1 MKFAQMK
8 RQVENLFALAD
19 VKINGTRPWDIKVH
33 NNQFYSRV
41 LADGAMGV
49 GESYMDG
56 WWDCEDMAE
65 MSFRTQRADLE
76 NKMKPGA
83 GFVFALLQAKLFNM
97 QNRAR
102 AKRDMHHHYDIGNDL
117 YKLMLDKRM
126 VYTCAYWKNAK
137 TLDEAQEAKLDL
149 VCKKIGLKK
158 GMSVLDIGCGWGSFA
173 KFAAEKYGAKV
184 VGITIAK
191 EQLTLAR
198 ELCKGLPIE
207 IRFQDYRDVQEKF
220 DRIVSIGMFEAVGP
234 KNHRDYFK
242 MARRCLKDG
251 GLFLLHTLGS
261 NVSIEA
267 ASPWVDKYIFPGAVV
282 PSIKQVGAAIEK
294 LFVMEDWH
302 NFGQYYALTTVA
314 WWNNF
319 SKHWSK
325 IRAKY
330 GERFY
335 RMWRF
340 YLLMGSGVVKARQ
353 MQLWQIVL
361 SKDGI
366 VGGYESVR

>member
-1 MKFAQMK
+1 MGLAQMK
-8 RQVENLFALAD
+8 QQVENLFALAD
-19 VKINGTRPWDIKVH
+19 VKINGDRAWDIQVK
-33 NNQFYSRV
+33 NDKFYARV

-56 WWDCEDMAE
+56 WWECEDMAE

-76 NKMKPGA
+76 RKLKPSA
-83 GFVFALLQAKLFNM
+83 GFVWAWLQAKFFNM
-97 QNRAR
+97 QNRSR

-126 VYTCAYWKNAK
+126 VYTCAYWKDAK

-149 VCKKIGLKK
+149 VCRKIGLKK
-158 GMSVLDIGCGWGSFA
+158 GMRVLDIGCGWGSFA
-173 KFAAEKYGAKV
+173 KFAAEKYGAEV

-207 IRFQDYRDVQEKF
+207 IRFQDYRDVNEKF

-234 KNHRDYFK
+234 KNHREYFE
-242 MARRCLKDG
+242 MANRCLKDDG
-251 GLFLLHTLGS
+251 IFLLHTLGR
-261 NVSIEA
+261 NDSITV

-282 PSIKQVGAAIEK
+282 PSIQQMGKAIEN

-302 NFGQYYALTTVA
+302 NFGTYYALTTVA
-314 WWNNF
+314 WWENF
-319 SKHWSK
+319 KKHYAQLK
-325 IRAKY
+325 HKY

-340 YLLMGSGVVKARQ
+340 YLLMGSGIVKARQ

-361 SKDGI
+361 TKNGI
-366 VGGYESVR
+366 VGGYETVR